1 MKPRASRHSSLA
13 SLLSSLVTRHSSI
26 ASLLSS
32 LVTRHLSLVI
42 AAAMVSATAAART
55 VNVASVTDTSASLA
69 FGGADG
75 AAYTLAWGYGA
86 TDGGS
91 ATNAWD
97 TFESLGTVAAGDT
110 SRTVALPNGWGSTAT
125 RLRFFLIETQP
136 PATPYARRLEYI
148 ASSGSQWIDTG
159 IEGKVGIT
167 AEIDFACTADA
178 DATILGSRS
187 GNDRFFPV
195 HWNWKKIVR
204 TLGSWDGTKSTSATV
219 GTRYLARA
227 TLKSG
232 EQSLHVD
239 GTAISAA
246 AGTASSS
253 LDTSLNMY
261 LFAANID
268 GSASQKISARI
279 YSAKIWNGDT
289 LVRSFVPCEDGNGEA
304 CLWDFVSKQYFRNAE
319 SGSFSKGGEVA
330 AAPRVMAVSAPLAAS
345 AAFGRSV
352 SVSSVDDSHA
362 TLSFG
367 APDGNAYTLARG
379 FGVSDGGADTNAW
392 DSFEI
397 LGTVAADAT
406 AQTVALP
413 AGWGST
419 VLRMRFFLLAPETR
433 PYAKR
438 LEYIQSSG
446 SQWIDTGVRGRV
458 GVAAELDI
466 EPVTMADHDVLGSR
480 TDSGDTRFYLVH
492 WNSNDLL
499 GGIGGGNYGVK
510 KGYWY
515 WTGRSSTI
523 PAGMR
528 RLVRSVCENGN
539 QSVAVDGTEIAA
551 ATYRSAFDSG
561 NSMYLFACHN
571 GSSASYACSAKLR
584 SAKIWEGDTL
594 VRDFVPCEDVGGEAC
609 LYDLVSDGYFRAGS
623 GTFAAG
629 GEIAAQ
635 TLVAAVSSRVD
646 APVGND
652 GAADTVLWDDDTLPA
667 GEALVKVGSNR
678 AIVQTAEAVD
688 GDIDVRGG
696 SLVFSGRTCT
706 NEWYRFLFN
715 GSQYN
720 DYYQIAIGD
729 LKVFSDTTGTE
740 NVALGIGADGGVLD
754 AGTSA
759 ANLARGQCVAHFA
772 TTDVVPEGVYANLSD
787 LSNAFDGTT
796 ANAVL
801 SADTYYIYNNGRQ
814 TWVAFRMAEGNN
826 RVQSYLPVKS
836 NFTWYWHP
844 SAWLFQTSA
853 DGINWQT
860 VDKQTGA
867 ISSSGYGSTPFVV
880 KGFLADGAAGF
891 DPSANV
897 KVASGATLDASGVAG
912 GQSLEHLT
920 VDWAAGAGT
929 ITGVTIAQ
937 NGVLDLVNVPAN
949 TRIAGK
955 TIPVTLSGLSGT
967 ANFGT
972 WTIRVNGT
980 ATTERL
986 YWNGSSLRIPGA
998 VVISIW

>member
-1 MKPRASRHSSLA
+1 MPSAS
-13 SLLSSLVTRHSSI
+13 
-26 ASLLSS
+26 
-32 LVTRHLSLVI
+32 
-42 AAAMVSATAAART
+42 ART
-55 VNVASVTDTSASLA
+55 VNVASVTDTGASLA

-86 TDGGS
+86 SDGGS

-97 TFESLGTVAAGDT
+97 TFEVLGTVAAGDT
-110 SRTVALPNGWGSTAT
+110 SRTVALPAGWGDTAT
-125 RLRFFLIETQP
+125 RLRFFLIEAQP

-167 AEIDFACTADA
+167 AEIDFACMTDA
-178 DATILGSRS
+178 DATVLGSRS

-227 TLKSG
+227 TLKNG

-253 LDTSLNMY
+253 VSTGLSMY

-289 LVRSFVPCEDGNGEA
+289 LVRSFVPCEDENGEA
-304 CLWDFVSKQYFRNAE
+304 CLWDFVSGRYFRNEGTGA
-319 SGSFSKGGEVA
+319 FSKGGAVA
-330 AAPRVMAVSAPLAAS
+330 TTPRVMAVSAVLDVSAS
-345 AAFGRSV
+345 AGRTI
-352 SVSSVDDSHA
+352 SVSSVDGSHA

-367 APDGNAYTLARG
+367 ASDGNAYTLARG

-438 LEYIQSSG
+438 LEYIQSTG

-678 AIVQTAEAVD
+678 AIVQTAQAVD

-706 NEWYRFLFN
+706 NEWYRILYN

-720 DYYQIAIGD
+720 ITTNIALGE
-729 LKVFSDTTGTE
+729 LRVFSDIAGTE
-740 NVALGIGADGGVLD
+740 NVALGIGANGHSL
-754 AGTSA
+754 ATGTSA
-759 ANLARGQCVAHFA
+759 SQLEPGWCVAHFSPMPNGSPLPGGNA
-772 TTDVVPEGVYANLSD
+772 ANLWD
-787 LSNAFDGTT
+787 LRYAFDGDNY
-796 ANAVL
+796 NAVV
-801 SADTYYIYNNGRQ
+801 SVGKYYLYNDASRS
-814 TWVAFRMAEGNN
+814 WLAFRVAAGNN
-826 RVQSYLPVKS
+826 RVQSYLPAKAS
-836 NFTWYWHP
+836 GITWYWHP
-844 SAWLFQTSA
+844 SDWLFQTSV
-853 DGINWQT
+853 DGDNWQT
-860 VDKQTGA
+860 VDVRTGA
-867 ISSSGYGSTPFVV
+867 IHESGYDSTPFVI

-912 GQSLEHLT
+912 GQLLEHLT
-920 VDWAAGAGT
+920 VDWTAGAGT
-929 ITGVTIAQ
+929 ITGVTISQ
-937 NGVLDLVNVPAN
+937 NGVLDLVNVPAG
-949 TRIAGK
+949 TRLSGK
-955 TIPVTLSGLSGT
+955 TIPVTLTGLSG
-967 ANFGT
+967 ASNFGT
-972 WTIRVNGT
+972 WTLRVNGT
-980 ATTERL
+980 AVDERL
-986 YWNGSSLRIPGA
+986 YWNGRALRIPGIM
-998 VVISIW
+998 VLSIW